1 VEVRVRLADLGLDLV
16 PEWPDQPTGSLP
28 QRPATAQAN

>member
-1 VEVRVRLADLGLDLV
+1 VRLADLGLDLV

-28 QRPATAQAN
+28 PRPATAQAN